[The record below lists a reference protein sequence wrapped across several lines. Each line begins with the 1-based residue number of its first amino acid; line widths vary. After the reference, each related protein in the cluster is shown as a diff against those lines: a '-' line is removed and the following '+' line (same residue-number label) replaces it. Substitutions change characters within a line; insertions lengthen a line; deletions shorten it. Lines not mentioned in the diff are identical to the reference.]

1 MAPEHSG
8 ADALMSA
15 ITGEPL
21 PDEARADAAFR
32 AEHRRAEAD
41 VVLLREQLG
50 MIGDALAGEP
60 SPRTAPAPVR
70 ESYGRRRRPRW
81 ALATLVAAAV
91 AAVTG
96 GMGWLIAQGG
106 GAGSASGSSADSAAA
121 KEESGV
127 LFGSPR
133 YLACAS
139 LVVEG
144 TVTAVERVERTG
156 VLRITMDVTRSY
168 KPEGPGGRELVIRA
182 EEDTVSDVA
191 AGARV
196 LLGVPRGSATPD
208 HWVVGERDVARERA
222 LIIASLGPSRGLDCP

>member
-1 MAPEHSG
+1 MVPEHSG

-15 ITGEPL
+15 ITGEPP
-21 PDEARADAAFR
+21 PDGACADAAFR

-41 VVLLREQLG
+41 VALLREQLG

-60 SPRTAPAPVR
+60 PPRTAPAPVG
-70 ESYGRRRRPRW
+70 EPYGRRRRPRG

-91 AAVTG
+91 AAVTVG
-96 GMGWLIAQGG
+96 TGWLIAQVGG
-106 GAGSASGSSADSAAA
+106 VGPAPGSSADSAAVE
-121 KEESGV
+121 KESGV

-144 TVTAVERVERTG
+144 TVTAVERVERSG
-156 VLRITMDVTRSY
+156 VLRVTVGVTRSY
-168 KPEGPGGRELVIRA
+168 KPEGPGGHELVLGA
-182 EEDTVSDVA
+182 EEGAVPGLT

-222 LIIASLGPSRGLDCP
+222 LITASLDPARGLGCP